1 MDHEALQEL
10 LALAALDRLDGD
22 EKELLEEH
30 LGDGCDECARE
41 LQSFKQSLGALAM
54 VSAQQGVDARIWN
67 RLEARLEAAAR
78 EEDARSDQAILPLAA
93 NGHRGVTAI
102 RPGRNAE
109 RETEALPRAS
119 SGPWKTVAAGSMA
132 AAAALLLFAYQQ
144 SVQLT
149 ASTSQFRHEIVKLN
163 GQLGEMVTQLAAAH
177 GEVGVLNQE
186 LEDRVRLSHILLSPE
201 GLRVEL
207 EGSTFLTRVMLAP
220 DANVVKLRPLR
231 RAGGATGLITIS
243 PRAGTAILETSGLPI
258 NPSDF
263 AYQLWWIAA
272 RRTPIKAAVFR
283 VEDDRDAIVLATLPP
298 KGIPLVASAVTLEP
312 ASGSELPRG
321 PMYLKGETQP

>member
-10 LALAALDRLDGD
+10 LALAALDRLDRD
-22 EKELLEEH
+22 ERELLEEH
-30 LGDGCDECARE
+30 LADGCDECAGE
-41 LQSFKQSLGALAM
+41 LRSFKQSLAALAT
-54 VSAQQGVDARIWN
+54 VSAAQGADARIWN
-67 RLEARLEAAAR
+67 RLEARIEAAAR
-78 EEDARSDQAILPLAA
+78 ETRAQSDEVIVPLAV
-93 NGHRGVTAI
+93 NGNRTVTPI
-102 RPGRNAE
+102 RSAVSAE
-109 RETEALPRAS
+109 REAEVSPRAGA
-119 SGPWKTVAAGSMA
+119 GPWKTVAAVSMA

-144 SVQLT
+144 SVQLNT
-149 ASTSQFRHEIVKLN
+149 STSQFRHEIVKLN

-177 GEVGVLNQE
+177 GEVAVLHQE

-207 EGSTFLTRVMLAP
+207 EGSKFLTRVMLAP

-243 PRAGTAILETSGLPI
+243 PRAGTAILETSGLPLSPA
-258 NPSDF
+258 NF
-263 AYQLWWIAA
+263 TYQLWWIAA

-298 KGIPLVASAVTLEP
+298 KGVPLVASAVTLEP

-321 PMYLKGETQP
+321 PMYLKGEAQ